1 MRRSKHYDG
10 DDGEMA
16 QMLLAAGVVLLMSL
30 LSMAV
35 YGVKV
40 AGLGQPYDP
49 ASDAVIDMS
58 VELQAA
64 FQPLLENR
72 TNNLASAGLDDE
84 KAIWTAINWTHD
96 DMLHHGEI
104 RGVEVKLLNPQ
115 VSEDAGVYTV
125 VVDAGIA
132 DRHARL
138 SHQLS
143 AVIDLSA

>member
-1 MRRSKHYDG
+1 M
-10 DDGEMA
+10 
-16 QMLLAAGVVLLMSL
+16 
-30 LSMAV
+30 
-35 YGVKV
+35 
-40 AGLGQPYDP
+40 
-49 ASDAVIDMS
+49 
-58 VELQAA
+58 
-64 FQPLLENR
+64 ENR

-84 KAIWTAINWTHD
+84 EAIWTAINWTHD

>member
-1 MRRSKHYDG
+1 MRQSKHYDG

-58 VELQAA
+58 V
-64 FQPLLENR
+64 
-72 TNNLASAGLDDE
+72 
-84 KAIWTAINWTHD
+84 
-96 DMLHHGEI
+96 
-104 RGVEVKLLNPQ
+104 
-115 VSEDAGVYTV
+115 
-125 VVDAGIA
+125 
-132 DRHARL
+132 
-138 SHQLS
+138 
-143 AVIDLSA
+143 

>member
-10 DDGEMA
+10 EDGEMA

-58 VELQAA
+58 VELQDA

-72 TNNLASAGLDDE
+72 TNNLVSAGLGDE
-84 KAIWTAINWTHD
+84 EAIWIAINWTHD

-104 RGVEVKLLNPQ
+104 RGVEVKLLNTQ

-125 VVDAGIA
+125 VADAGIA

-138 SHQLS
+138 SHRLS
-143 AVIDLSA
+143 AVIELSG

>member
-1 MRRSKHYDG
+1 MRRSQHYDG
-10 DDGEMA
+10 DDGDMG

-58 VELQAA
+58 VELQKA

-72 TNNLASAGLDDE
+72 TNDLITAGMSDE
-84 KAIWTAINWTHD
+84 EAIWTAINWTHD

-104 RGVEVKLLNPQ
+104 GGVEVKLLNPV
-115 VSEDAGVYTV
+115 VSQDGDVYTIDA
-125 VVDAGIA
+125 DAGIA

-138 SHQLS
+138 SHRLS
-143 AVIDLSA
+143 AIIDLSA

>member
-72 TNNLASAGLDDE
+72 TNNLVSAGLDDE
-84 KAIWTAINWTHD
+84 EAIWTAINWAHD

-115 VSEDAGVYTV
+115 VSEDAGVFTV
-125 VVDAGIA
+125 EADAGIA

-138 SHQLS
+138 SHRLS
-143 AVIDLSA
+143 VIIDLSE

>member
-10 DDGEMA
+10 EDGEMA
-16 QMLLAAGVVLLMSL
+16 QMMLAAGVVLLMSL

-58 VELQAA
+58 VELQDA

-72 TNNLASAGLDDE
+72 TNNLVSAGLGDE
-84 KAIWTAINWTHD
+84 EAIWIAINWTHD

-104 RGVEVKLLNPQ
+104 RGVEVKLLNTQ

-125 VVDAGIA
+125 VADAGIA

-138 SHQLS
+138 SHRLS
-143 AVIDLSA
+143 AVIELSG

>member
-10 DDGEMA
+10 EDGEMA

-58 VELQAA
+58 VELQDA

-72 TNNLASAGLDDE
+72 TNNLVSAGLGDE
-84 KAIWTAINWTHD
+84 EAIWIAINWTHD

-104 RGVEVKLLNPQ
+104 RGVEVKLLNTQ

-125 VVDAGIA
+125 VGDAGIA

-138 SHQLS
+138 SHRLS
-143 AVIDLSA
+143 AVIDLSG

>member
-10 DDGEMA
+10 DDGDMA

-58 VELQAA
+58 VELQTA

-72 TNNLASAGLDDE
+72 TNDLIAAGLGDE
-84 KAIWTAINWTHD
+84 EAIWTAINWTHD

-115 VSEDAGVYTV
+115 VSEDGGVYTIV
-125 VVDAGIA
+125 ADAGIA

-143 AVIDLSA
+143 AVVDLSE

>member
-1 MRRSKHYDG
+1 MRRSQHYDG
-10 DDGEMA
+10 DDGDMG

-58 VELQAA
+58 VELQKA

-72 TNNLASAGLDDE
+72 TNDFITAGMSDE
-84 KAIWTAINWTHD
+84 EAIWTAINWTHD

-104 RGVEVKLLNPQ
+104 RGVEVKLLNPV
-115 VSEDAGVYTV
+115 VSQDGDVYTIV
-125 VVDAGIA
+125 ADAGIA

-138 SHQLS
+138 SHRLS
-143 AVIDLSA
+143 AIIDLSA

>member
-1 MRRSKHYDG
+1 MRRSQHYDG
-10 DDGEMA
+10 DDGDMG

-58 VELQAA
+58 VELQKA

-72 TNNLASAGLDDE
+72 TNDLITAGMSDE
-84 KAIWTAINWTHD
+84 EAIWTAINWTHD

-104 RGVEVKLLNPQ
+104 RGVEVKLLNPV
-115 VSEDAGVYTV
+115 VSQDGDVYTIDA
-125 VVDAGIA
+125 DAGIA

-138 SHQLS
+138 SHRLS
-143 AVIDLSA
+143 AIIDLSA